1 MRHQAQRTFNGNTNP
16 RLPRA
21 RVAALALGC
30 VMFSS
35 AVVAQQGPI
44 EEIVVTATKR
54 GETTL
59 MDTPITVNV
68 VSGDDLKFREIRDP
82 EDLRTVVSGLY
93 VDEGSSVPR
102 VAVRGVGFD
111 NFNVQAENGVTTY
124 MDGVIVQ
131 RTHALFTGFLDL
143 ARVEVLKGPQGS
155 AFGRNATG
163 GAINLITARPVEGV
177 SGEVSAGLG
186 SRDRREVEAVLNYGG
201 DTFGIRVA
209 GSYEESDGYITNL
222 ATGNDDLGAREAT
235 LARIALSWDPTD
247 SFSLDYTLNYA
258 GYDTVGPGQDHTT
271 ALGAATA
278 AGFGAALGLTP
289 LLPLPGDPIGDSYTV
304 VNAIDPFT
312 DRESYL
318 HALTLEFDLGWA
330 TLKSI
335 SGYMDFESFWRSD
348 VGLPSGFAECMVCVL
363 ASITFS
369 EQWSQELLLNGST
382 DKFNWVTGL
391 YYLKEEATDEGAF
404 NLNIA
409 APALPVGTV
418 FENTGGGQ
426 DLTSY
431 AIFADG
437 TYALTDRF
445 RVNGGLRWTDDKK
458 EATGTTRDIVLPG
471 GFRIPGASLEHL
483 EEKDDTVTWQVGLE
497 FDLNEEIFTYLRI
510 AEGYKAGGINN
521 NTGSFYL
528 PEELI
533 SYEIGAKG
541 VVSENFS
548 LSVSG
553 FYSEYE
559 NIQVFINPPDAP
571 GAADI
576 INAASATI
584 AGIDFDADWQLTD
597 MFSIDAQFTWLAEAD
612 YDEFLVNDFG
622 VDQDLSGDQL
632 TRSPEFTAVLGGNW
646 HHTLNDRVQLTARAE
661 VYMISKVVFSI
672 LHDLRPDGALSQ
684 DGYELVN
691 IYLSATIDDKWDVR
705 AYAKNIGDEFY
716 ISSATEGVPGFQYGI
731 HGRPD
736 QYGLEVSLRF

>member
-1 MRHQAQRTFNGNTNP
+1 M
-16 RLPRA
+16 
-21 RVAALALGC
+21 
-30 VMFSS
+30 
-35 AVVAQQGPI
+35 
-44 EEIVVTATKR
+44 
-54 GETTL
+54 
-59 MDTPITVNV
+59 
-68 VSGDDLKFREIRDP
+68 
-82 EDLRTVVSGLY
+82 
-93 VDEGSSVPR
+93 
-102 VAVRGVGFD
+102 
-111 NFNVQAENGVTTY
+111 
-124 MDGVIVQ
+124 
-131 RTHALFTGFLDL
+131 
-143 ARVEVLKGPQGS
+143 
-155 AFGRNATG
+155 
-163 GAINLITARPVEGV
+163 
-177 SGEVSAGLG
+177 G

-222 ATGNDDLGAREAT
+222 ATGNDELGAREAT

-348 VGLPSGFAECMVCVL
+348 VGLPSGFAECLVCVL

-431 AIFADG
+431 AMFADG

-458 EATGTTRDIVLPG
+458 EATGTTRDIVLPN

-559 NIQVFINPPDAP
+559 NIQVFINPPASP
-571 GAADI
+571 TADI

-622 VDQDLSGDQL
+622 VDQDLS
-632 TRSPEFTAVLGGNW
+632 
-646 HHTLNDRVQLTARAE
+646 
-661 VYMISKVVFSI
+661 
-672 LHDLRPDGALSQ
+672 
-684 DGYELVN
+684 
-691 IYLSATIDDKWDVR
+691 
-705 AYAKNIGDEFY
+705 IGDEFY

-736 QYGLEVSLRF
+736 QYGLEVSLRFWECVTPDRTGGARCPPGRADPFYAPTPNLADGYQQMMRTGDMGDDGSGVELAQTVAADVKNIDAVMVSRVISPPEEFYKGVLVNRAGKRMIHEDAYAGQIALPMMQEPGLAGWLVLDSKQFWKGVRQLLQPVNMFSWFGLAQWSNVLFGKTRRARTLAELAAKCGIDNDGLEQTVHSVA